1 MKKQA
6 AFFYSFS
13 DKNAGDFSLNIA
25 AIDILIDAGFSV
37 LVVSRFSA
45 TDEEF
50 LSTSHYLENRSPG
63 NVKVMP
69 SPFRLNRAADYFTKV
84 KNYIYSFLV
93 LIGWI
98 KTSYLK
104 EVVMQSD
111 VVVMCG
117 GNVLR
122 SSSLADLVRLV
133 ALNYPL
139 RLARKLGREYIIL
152 PQSSAEIKGLGGVVL
167 GGMLRKAN
175 TVFVRE
181 KLSFDKLKYKYKDA
195 NLVQSLDLAFFLMDE
210 KFFKPNNK
218 VASIALT
225 IRGDTLGGLSEI
237 SAEEASVVER
247 VFIDAVSALKDV
259 AKFTIM
265 VQGTE
270 ADLMLSKSVRNRVSY
285 ETGVYMDVVEE
296 HDTFKLIELYSS
308 FDLLIGMRLHSIIL
322 AAISGTPSYGV
333 FKKEWGLKNPG
344 IMAQL
349 DLPYSYIEDYA
360 GVDLAAVKEMIN
372 GKEVFQSKIRN
383 LVYRNRGVLDEKL
396 KCFL

>member
-1 MKKQA
+1 
-6 AFFYSFS
+6 
-13 DKNAGDFSLNIA
+13 
-25 AIDILIDAGFSV
+25 
-37 LVVSRFSA
+37 
-45 TDEEF
+45 
-50 LSTSHYLENRSPG
+50 
-63 NVKVMP
+63 
-69 SPFRLNRAADYFTKV
+69 
-84 KNYIYSFLV
+84 
-93 LIGWI
+93 
-98 KTSYLK
+98 LK

-117 GNVLR
+117 GNILR

-247 VFIDAVSALKDV
+247 VF
-259 AKFTIM
+259 
-265 VQGTE
+265 
-270 ADLMLSKSVRNRVSY
+270 
-285 ETGVYMDVVEE
+285 
-296 HDTFKLIELYSS
+296 
-308 FDLLIGMRLHSIIL
+308 
-322 AAISGTPSYGV
+322 
-333 FKKEWGLKNPG
+333 
-344 IMAQL
+344 
-349 DLPYSYIEDYA
+349 
-360 GVDLAAVKEMIN
+360 
-372 GKEVFQSKIRN
+372 
-383 LVYRNRGVLDEKL
+383 
-396 KCFL
+396 